1 MAESRL
7 AILGLLRCASRDD
20 SFPLISSCG
29 RLLSGMGTSCP
40 SGFSS
45 DQARSGMYKL
55 EIELKRGH
63 NLAVRDRGGTS
74 DPYVKFKLA
83 GKEVFRSKIIHKNLN
98 PVWDEKTTLIIDS
111 LNEPLYVKVFD
122 YDFGL
127 QDDFMGS
134 AFLYLESLEQQRTIP
149 VTLVLK
155 DPQYPDQDLGTL
167 ELAVNLT
174 PKDSPIEE
182 RRDSTTMLLRRSWK
196 RSTKQQQSIRLS
208 ELHRKAQLWRG
219 IVSIALIEGRNL
231 MPMDPN
237 GLSDPYVKFR
247 LGPQKYKSKTV
258 PKTLSPQWR
267 EQFDLH
273 LYEETGGVLEIT
285 VWDKDTGRR
294 DDFIG
299 RSVST
304 YVWVISV

>member
-1 MAESRL
+1 KLDSGRHTVFL
-7 AILGLLRCASRDD
+7 YIPLRCKQ
-20 SFPLISSCG
+20 
-29 RLLSGMGTSCP
+29 TS
-40 SGFSS
+40 
-45 DQARSGMYKL
+45 ARSGMYKL

-182 RRDSTTMLLRRSWK
+182 RRDSTVCMQIMS
-196 RSTKQQQSIRLS
+196 
-208 ELHRKAQLWRG
+208 A
-219 IVSIALIEGRNL
+219 
-231 MPMDPN
+231 D
-237 GLSDPYVKFR
+237 
-247 LGPQKYKSKTV
+247 
-258 PKTLSPQWR
+258 
-267 EQFDLH
+267 
-273 LYEETGGVLEIT
+273 
-285 VWDKDTGRR
+285 
-294 DDFIG
+294 
-299 RSVST
+299 
-304 YVWVISV
+304 ISLT